1 MPLELV
7 PKKTGGFGILD
18 PENPGSIILSLD
30 EESEKKTMAEVEEEV
45 RRILENRRKNPPRTS
60 RKGVR

>member
-1 MPLELV
+1 MPIDIV
-7 PKKTGGFGILD
+7 PRKNGGFGVSD
-18 PENPGSIILSLD
+18 PDNPGSIILSLD